1 MTDRKP
7 SSEEEKY
14 YRIVEHYAPAVFRY
28 ALKSFRGDTDRA
40 HDIVQQ
46 VFFAVWQQY
55 DRDFLG
61 RPESRIEKLIMRMA
75 SCRVKDAWRCETR
88 GAVSVSEHL
97 DAAIPMFAR
106 RIDMR
111 TPEERVLSNDEL
123 EHFREALMHNLT
135 ETEYR
140 VALLAWDEGRSDSE
154 IAQILARTVSTVHS
168 HKSRA
173 RKKIQAMVHRGE
185 HRIAFDPA
193 DTGHPKTLPGPTNG
207 GEASA

>member
-1 MTDRKP
+1 M
-7 SSEEEKY
+7 
-14 YRIVEHYAPAVFRY
+14 
-28 ALKSFRGDTDRA
+28 KSFRGDTDRA

-61 RPESRIEKLIMRMA
+61 REESRIEKLIMRIA
-75 SCRVKDAWRCETR
+75 SCRIKDAWRRDTR
-88 GAVSVSEHL
+88 GTVSTFEHL
-97 DAAIPMFAR
+97 DSAIPMFAR
-106 RIDMR
+106 SIDMR

-154 IAQILARTVSTVHS
+154 IAQILGRTVSTVHS

-173 RKKIQAMVHRGE
+173 RKKIQAMVHRGD

-193 DTGHPKTLPGPTNG
+193 ETGGPTTSLAPKG
-207 GEASA
+207 RGEASA